1 MKNRAYKPKKRTK
14 FDQFC
19 EDRQGTEWDFR
30 TECLMAG
37 FDFRYADDI
46 VPNEVRTRNIA
57 GEIEEGRY
65 LKSKVLLSL
74 FKIECEHV
82 KKLEIWEVL
91 VVFTLSRH
99 GMGSLV
105 SLQKCP

>member
-1 MKNRAYKPKKRTK
+1 
-14 FDQFC
+14 
-19 EDRQGTEWDFR
+19 
-30 TECLMAG
+30 MAG

-57 GEIEEGRY
+57 GEIEEGRH

-82 KKLEIWEVL
+82 KKLEIWEVV

>member
-1 MKNRAYKPKKRTK
+1 
-14 FDQFC
+14 
-19 EDRQGTEWDFR
+19 
-30 TECLMAG
+30 MAG

-46 VPNEVRTRNIA
+46 VPNEARTRNIA

-82 KKLEIWEVL
+82 KKLEIWEV
-91 VVFTLSRH
+91 VVVLTQQVVKYAWHGYSCKFTE
-99 GMGSLV
+99 MPMIFYDKKKKIT
-105 SLQKCP
+105 QE